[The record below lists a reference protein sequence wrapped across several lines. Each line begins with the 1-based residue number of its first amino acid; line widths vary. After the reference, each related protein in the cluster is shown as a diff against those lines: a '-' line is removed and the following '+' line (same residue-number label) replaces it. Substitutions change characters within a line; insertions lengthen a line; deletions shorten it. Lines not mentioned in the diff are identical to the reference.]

1 MKTGNIL
8 VIDDDA
14 EIREIVQVLLS
25 SKGYTIETV
34 ADGMQA
40 LTMLTEKTF
49 LPDVIILDIM
59 MPDMDGYLS
68 LIHI

>member
-25 SKGYTIETV
+25 SEGYTV
-34 ADGMQA
+34 
-40 LTMLTEKTF
+40 
-49 LPDVIILDIM
+49 
-59 MPDMDGYLS
+59 
-68 LIHI
+68 

>member
-25 SKGYTIETV
+25 SEGYTVETV

-40 LTMLTEKTF
+40 LTILTEKTF

-59 MPDMDGYLS
+59 MPDMDGYS
-68 LIHI
+68 V

>member
-25 SKGYTIETV
+25 SEGYTVETV

-49 LPDVIILDIM
+49 YRM
-59 MPDMDGYLS
+59 
-68 LIHI
+68 